1 MSNSQ
6 TATARNGKAQKR
18 YTLVLPEELFAKV
31 QELADERGATV
42 VDILRRFIKLG
53 LLVAQSEDSP
63 DSTFVIREGGSEREV
78 ILL

>member
-1 MSNSQ
+1 MNAPE
-6 TATARNGKAQKR
+6 TAKNGKTQKR
-18 YTLVLPEELFAKV
+18 YNLVLPEELFAKV
-31 QELADERGATV
+31 QELADERSVTV

-63 DSTFVIREGGSEREV
+63 DSTFIIRDGGSEREV